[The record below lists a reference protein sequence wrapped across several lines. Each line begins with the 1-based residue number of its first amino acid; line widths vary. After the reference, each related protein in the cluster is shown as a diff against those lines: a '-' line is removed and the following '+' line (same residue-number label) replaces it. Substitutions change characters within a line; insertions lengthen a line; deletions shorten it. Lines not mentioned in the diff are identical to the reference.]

1 MNREQRTTARKGTGS
16 PSRMERDAR
25 SIAKGELIGL
35 RVTVASSSD
44 ARKAGLG
51 GVVVD
56 ETMHT
61 LTIDTGSKVVMV
73 AKPECSFRFERTGKA
88 IAGEGL
94 SRDERSPAGF
104 RAVEVRGADLD
115 VRPEDRIKKVR

>member
-1 MNREQRTTARKGTGS
+1 MRLDHVNREQLATAKR
-16 PSRMERDAR
+16 
-25 SIAKGELIGL
+25 ELIGL

-44 ARKAGLG
+44 ARKAGVQ

-61 LTIDTGSKVVMV
+61 LTLDTGDKVVMV

-88 IAGEGL
+88 I
-94 SRDERSPAGF
+94 
-104 RAVEVRGADLD
+104 EVRGADLD
-115 VRPEDRIKKVR
+115 FRPEDRIKKVR

>member
-1 MNREQRTTARKGTGS
+1 MRLDNVNRERLAVARKGTPS

-35 RVTVASSSD
+35 SCTIAESTD
-44 ARKAGLG
+44 PRKRGLA

-61 LTIDTGSKVVMV
+61 LTIDTGSRVVMV
-73 AKPECSFRFERTGKA
+73 AKPECSFRFEAKG
-88 IAGEGL
+88 
-94 SRDERSPAGF
+94 
-104 RAVEVRGADLD
+104 RAVEVRGADID